1 MTNSRLTTLLI
12 CLLSIICI
20 TSCRSGKGEFDALY
34 ENLPFEMEMVSRPA
48 IPALEANILDFG
60 GNGNGVV
67 LNTQAFEDAINWL
80 SERGGGH
87 LIVPEG
93 IWKTGPIELKSN
105 IDLHIKHEGII
116 VFDPSATCIPSSAP
130 HSRGL
135 TPGAANPPSTPTGR
149 TTSPSPEAAPS
160 TAAATTGAP

>member
-87 LIVPEG
+87 LIV
-93 IWKTGPIELKSN
+93 
-105 IDLHIKHEGII
+105 
-116 VFDPSATCIPSSAP
+116 
-130 HSRGL
+130 
-135 TPGAANPPSTPTGR
+135 
-149 TTSPSPEAAPS
+149 
-160 TAAATTGAP
+160 